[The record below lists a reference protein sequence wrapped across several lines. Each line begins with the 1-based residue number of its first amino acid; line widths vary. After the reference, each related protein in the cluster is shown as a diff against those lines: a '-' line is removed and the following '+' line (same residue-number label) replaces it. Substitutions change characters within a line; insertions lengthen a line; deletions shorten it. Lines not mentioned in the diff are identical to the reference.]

1 VPRVSQV
8 WIDVLL
14 GAGINVEVCH
24 VREKGVSEVKMK
36 TGKSKNKALA
46 DAEAKPKVGHGSRS
60 KKDRPAS
67 TRHCSDSRLN
77 AKRNAIQQPPIVV
90 DDSDDDGL
98 PPTHNHSFLKRTR
111 TMSDSATV
119 SAKRER
125 LL

>member
-1 VPRVSQV
+1 
-8 WIDVLL
+8 VLL

-46 DAEAKPKVGHGSRS
+46 DAEAKPKAGHGSRS
-60 KKDRPAS
+60 KEDRPAS
-67 TRHCSDSRLN
+67 TRHSSDSKLN
-77 AKRNAIQQPPIVV
+77 AKRNAVQQPPIVV
-90 DDSDDDGL
+90 GDSDDDGL